1 MRELVQVPTD
11 VSCQGTKLSPIRKKD
26 ETLVTVQVT
35 SYTHLQAKE
44 MLFLPEIWI
53 PSDSENDL
61 S

>member
-44 MLFLPEIWI
+44 MLFLPEI
-53 PSDSENDL
+53 
-61 S
+61 